1 MTVTAGAYNPANH
14 TLTVTVTGGSAG
26 TLIVYEAASPGTFNL
41 QRIVATV
48 DDYDGSSEVITDY
61 WPADGSRTY
70 SAFVDGVANGTDT
83 VAVTVTDQWIV
94 SLSDPSTT
102 LKVCAVRD
110 GREQWRGRRRRGWW
124 GNVVG
129 QVRSVAVTD
138 VAMGAREG
146 RLSLLVTA
154 TQINNMDNLLKQG
167 IVCFRGPEPRT
178 GFFALILDYQ
188 DRPAGSGDDPWWLYD
203 VQHVQVDPA
212 GFLGTIPD

>member
-1 MTVTAGAYNPANH
+1 MTVSAGAYNPANH
-14 TLTVTVTGGSAG
+14 TVTVTVTGGSAG
-26 TLIVYEAASPGTFNL
+26 NLILYETFPSAPAPQARVVADQAYNGTSAV
-41 QRIVATV
+41 IV
-48 DDYDGSSEVITDY
+48 DRF
-61 WPADGSRTY
+61 PADGTREY
-70 SAFVDGVANGTDT
+70 LAFVDGTPNGTDT
-83 VAVTVTDQWIV
+83 VAVTVTDQWII
-94 SLSDPSTT
+94 SLSDAANT

-129 QVRSVAVTD
+129 QVRTVAVTD
-138 VAMGAREG
+138 VTMGTREG

-154 TQINNMDNLLKQG
+154 DQINNMDNLLKQG